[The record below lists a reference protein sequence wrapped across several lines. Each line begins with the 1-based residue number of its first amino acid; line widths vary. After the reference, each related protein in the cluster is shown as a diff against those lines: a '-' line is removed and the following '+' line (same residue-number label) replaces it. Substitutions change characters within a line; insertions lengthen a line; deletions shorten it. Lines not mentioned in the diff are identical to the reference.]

1 MCRRYTSEK
10 THLMSIVDMRGTMKL
25 LVSFAECC
33 LFYRAL
39 LQKRPICID
48 ISQVRKH
55 ISCQFVYVSCHST
68 TQKTH
73 ELNNSEDTRTQ
84 QLTRHISCQF
94 IYVSCH
100 YLRELASYICT
111 DICID
116 ICIDIHIDIYI
127 NIQI

>member
-73 ELNNSEDTRTQ
+73 ELNNSQDTRTQ
-84 QLTRHISCQF
+84 QLTRHITTCDASTC
-94 IYVSCH
+94 V
-100 YLRELASYICT
+100 LRIVEFVDRDEMSPVCP
-111 DICID
+111 
-116 ICIDIHIDIYI
+116 
-127 NIQI
+127 